1 MAEDAPRKAETRFDE
16 LKRAI
21 HDYGAAAFQNLMRSR
36 SLATAI
42 LEGFHAY
49 EGCSPDCVRA
59 APASGAFDPHKDYG
73 DEAFSFHDRDVIALE
88 PVRFG
93 LLLVVG
99 NAEDSGALWL
109 RTAISIEVAG
119 AVFDVFVAAQPLI
132 RTPLDFEGR
141 LEPIFAALHAEFL
154 QTFTTEIDEFND
166 RSFRTGIG
174 FMPDR

>member
-1 MAEDAPRKAETRFDE
+1 MAEDARPKAETRFDE
-16 LKRAI
+16 LKAAI
-21 HDYGAAAFQNLMRSR
+21 HDYGEAAFQNLLRSR
-36 SLATAI
+36 ALATAI

-49 EGCSPDCVRA
+49 EGCPPDCVRA
-59 APASGAFDPHKDYG
+59 APAGGAFDPHKDYG
-73 DEAFSFHDRDVIALE
+73 DAAFSFHGRDVIALE

-93 LLLVVG
+93 LLLIVG

-119 AVFDVFVAAQPLI
+119 AVFDVFVAAQPVI

-141 LEPIFAALHAEFL
+141 LEPIFAALHKEFIE
-154 QTFTTEIDEFND
+154 TFTTEVDEFND